1 MQPRVSRFPL
11 PEASR
16 KGPGIPNKRTQVVAP
31 GQPLQARLRPAP
43 PKDPVLYTHP
53 APWSCAPRSR
63 AAWSR
68 VKGHSSGGG
77 AGAGRR
83 REQAHN
89 AEHPWSQ
96 ATAPPIVPRHPARGC
111 QPVPPAAAPERA
123 PAATGTGEPSG
134 APSGAGLPSQ
144 GRSITVRGSGG
155 AGKGRSSAGAA
166 AA

>member
-1 MQPRVSRFPL
+1 MV
-11 PEASR
+11 
-16 KGPGIPNKRTQVVAP
+16 P
-31 GQPLQARLRPAP
+31 GQLLQARLCPVP
-43 PKDPVLYTHP
+43 LKNPVLYTHP

-68 VKGHSSGGG
+68 VNCHSSGGG

-89 AEHPWSQ
+89 AEHPRSK

-134 APSGAGLPSQ
+134 ATPPGDLTALPGTLHHSARTQ
-144 GRSITVRGSGG
+144 RRWKGTVFSGG
-155 AGKGRSSAGAA
+155 GRCLSLSLHPQQRGPGYWSLPIFHLHSN
-166 AA
+166 